1 MKTRRLRL
9 RIGACLVA
17 AAVAALASVGGVSAA
32 GTQQATLV
40 VTAPA
45 TANLGDQVTV
55 TAKLTSAAGS
65 LVKETVQFAIPTTF
79 LNGSGDMVVAQA
91 VTDGQGQAS
100 ATFEARSTGA
110 LQLKGV
116 FAGDNTYAPVTA
128 AASSTMTVTGNQQLY
143 VPDIGIALRGLNTT
157 PTGQATGFAHWFL
170 SGWPIGAVLTLIWS
184 MYATAVYF
192 MSRVV
197 AEGERATEVQ
207 S

>member
-1 MKTRRLRL
+1 MKKRSL
-9 RIGACLVA
+9 RIAACLVA
-17 AAVAALASVGGVSAA
+17 VAAAVLASVGGASAA

-45 TANLGDQVTV
+45 SATLGEQVTV
-55 TAKLTSAAGS
+55 TAKLTSAGGTIA
-65 LVKETVQFAIPTTF
+65 KAPVQFVIPTTF

-91 VTDGQGQAS
+91 VTDGQGQATG
-100 ATFEARSTGA
+100 TFEARSTGA
-110 LQLKGV
+110 LQLKAV

-128 AASSTMTVTGNQQLY
+128 AASATTAVTGNEQLY
-143 VPDIGIALRGLNTT
+143 VPDIGIRLRGLNTT
-157 PTGQATGFAHWFL
+157 PTGQATGLAHWFL

-184 MYATAVYF
+184 LYASAVFF

-197 AEGERATEVQ
+197 AEGERATEAN